1 MMAQIVVIAA
11 GIATMNF
18 LGKYRGRTSTTAL
31 DIGNHSIKLVKLR
44 HLKNGYFL
52 EATGIKELP
61 PGTIEGSD
69 IKKRELLIDVL
80 TTLVNQCDPGIVEVV
95 FSMSG
100 HGIISDKF
108 TFKVEPGENAEELIL
123 WEAGQ
128 RSPFD
133 VEDITLDYKILHRN
147 SDTNEIEVLLVAA
160 KNQVMQSY
168 IDLLYDAG
176 LKPVIVDVDAF
187 AINNCYALESAG
199 MPNSGVTAL
208 INIGHDLTN
217 VTFIKD
223 GIYHSARDISTA
235 GDFFNKTLQR
245 HLGLGT
251 EEATLLLKGRSTA
264 SIDQTKMVQSIEYA
278 AEELSS
284 GIDLAFSYFKSSE
297 KSDSIDK
304 IVLSGGGA
312 YIPHLVDFME
322 KRHQASVQ
330 LANPLACIQY
340 DPGLFGTIDPASIS
354 ALLTVAVGLAL
365 RKVDA

>member
-1 MMAQIVVIAA
+1 
-11 GIATMNF
+11 MNL
-18 LGKYRGRTSTTAL
+18 LGKLRGQTSTAAL
-31 DIGNHSIKLVKLR
+31 DIGNHAIKLVKLR
-44 HLKNGYFL
+44 HDKNGYFL

-61 PGTIEGSD
+61 PGTIEGSE
-69 IKKRELLIDVL
+69 IKKRDVLIEVL
-80 TTLVNQCDPGIVEVV
+80 TTLVNQCDPSIIEVV

-108 TFKVEPGENAEELIL
+108 TFKIDPGENAEELIL

-133 VEDITLDYKILHRN
+133 VDDITLDYKILHRN
-147 SDTNEIEVLLVAA
+147 EETNEIEVLLVAA
-160 KNQVMQSY
+160 KNQVMQNY

-187 AINNCYALESAG
+187 AINNCYALEFSGLPPA
-199 MPNSGVTAL
+199 GVTAL

-245 HLGLGT
+245 NLGLST
-251 EEATLLLKGRSTA
+251 EEASLLLKGRATT
-264 SIDQTKMVQSIEYA
+264 SIDQEKMTQSIEYA

-297 KSDSIDK
+297 KSDAIDK

-312 YIPHLVDFME
+312 YIPHIVEFLE
-322 KRHQASVQ
+322 KRHQAAVQ
-330 LANPLACIQY
+330 ISNPLAFVEY
-340 DPGLFGTIDPASIS
+340 DPDLFGSIEPQSIS
-354 ALLTVAVGLAL
+354 ASLTVAIGLAL
-365 RKVDA
+365 RRVDIE

>member
-1 MMAQIVVIAA
+1 
-11 GIATMNF
+11 MNL
-18 LGKYRGRTSTTAL
+18 LGKWHRTTSTSAL
-31 DIGNHSIKLVKLR
+31 DIGNYSIKLVKLR
-44 HLKNGYFL
+44 HLKDGYFL

-61 PGTIEGSD
+61 PGTIEGSE
-69 IKKRELLIDVL
+69 IKKKDVL
-80 TTLVNQCDPGIVEVV
+80 IEAITTLINQCDPSIVEVV

-108 TFKVEPGENAEELIL
+108 TFKIEPGENAEELIL

-133 VEDITLDYKILHRN
+133 VDDITLDYKILHRN
-147 SDTNEIEVLLVAA
+147 SETNEIEVLLVAA
-160 KNQVMQSY
+160 KNQIMQTY
-168 IDLLYDAG
+168 IDTLYEAG

-199 MPNSGVTAL
+199 LPPKGVTAL

-223 GIYHSARDISTA
+223 GVYHSTRDISTA

-245 HLGLGT
+245 NLGIT
-251 EEATLLLKGRSTA
+251 AEEASMVLKGRSTIA
-264 SIDQTKMVQSIEYA
+264 IDKTKLDQSIEYA

-312 YIPHLVDFME
+312 YIPHIVEFIE
-322 KRHQASVQ
+322 KRHQTVVQ
-330 LANPLACIQY
+330 VSNPLAYLQY
-340 DPGLFGTIDPASIS
+340 DPQLFGNIDPQTIS

-365 RKVDA
+365 RKVDIE

>member
-1 MMAQIVVIAA
+1 MDI
-11 GIATMNF
+11 
-18 LGKYRGRTSTTAL
+18 LGKLRGQFSTAAL

-44 HLKNGYFL
+44 HIKKGYFL

-61 PGTIEGSD
+61 PGTIEGSE
-69 IKKRELLIDVL
+69 IKNRDVLIEVL
-80 TTLVNQCDPGIVEVV
+80 TTLVNQCDPSIVEVV

-108 TFKVEPGENAEELIL
+108 TFKIDPNENAEELIL

-133 VEDITLDYKILHRN
+133 VDDITLDYKILHKN
-147 SDTNEIEVLLVAA
+147 DDTNEIEVLLVAA
-160 KNQVMQSY
+160 KNQVMQNY

-187 AINNCYALESAG
+187 AINNCFALESEGLPSPA
-199 MPNSGVTAL
+199 VTAL

-217 VTFIKD
+217 VTFIKN
-223 GIYHSARDISTA
+223 GTYHSARDISTA

-245 HLGLGT
+245 NLGLSA
-251 EEATLLLKGRSTA
+251 EEASMLLKGRATT
-264 SIDQTKMVQSIEYA
+264 SIDQSKLTQSIEYA

-304 IVLSGGGA
+304 IILSGGGA
-312 YIPHLVDFME
+312 YIPHIIDFME
-322 KRHQASVQ
+322 KRHETTVQ
-330 LANPLACIQY
+330 ISNPLSFVQY
-340 DPGLFGTIDPASIS
+340 DPDLFGSTNPQNIS
-354 ALLTVAVGLAL
+354 ALLTVAIGLAL
-365 RKVDA
+365 RKVEVE